1 MLFVEA
7 AFQIQNNMFTEQ
19 QHLVFQ
25 QQQQQQ
31 NEDRYGNEI
40 KRRRMEDGSHLKV
53 WRVCEFKYGL
63 KEDAIEYNEDDFVC
77 HEEIHHQ
84 KEEEFNN
91 EVQEVV
97 AQFAALTI
105 SEVDSRVIIC
115 TIVQVREENEVAVQE
130 VQAVQEPPLQVLG
143 RRVILYTADNQTV
156 RGTIENLFDLNG
168 ERAIQIQ
175 TSAGENLIFTSSQL
189 IGLEVLLNPNEEQLS
204 PIASSHHEV
213 IQIADDASE
222 AEDEDQHE
230 VVQISEDDE
239 SDASTQD
246 DTDQYQ
252 DDASEADD
260 FPEVEFQA
268 ARQFQAARPESQ
280 PARRPEQQEP
290 QQEPQQERDCC
301 AICLD
306 MTDAARNF
314 VSLDCGHQ
322 FHFACIMGNMAN
334 GGQNRNQCPMCRGAV
349 VQQYDVHSQESMD
362 EMVERLARNNQHL
375 QDELDLNRQHR
386 EDLTEEYVRVMT
398 MNMQI
403 SMRHREEREARD
415 ALERRAYMC
424 GLNERIA
431 AVVLSAAN
439 NDISQNYEH
448 GGVRVHIERQVR
460 DLCMSFGMMAYDAQY
475 DDPQD
480 QDQYQEDQDQQQ
492 EDQGQ
497 YQEDLMNHEIIEV
510 D

>member
-19 QHLVFQ
+19 Q

-63 KEDAIEYNEDDFVC
+63 KQDAATNEYNEGDFVC
-77 HEEIHHQ
+77 HEELRLQ
-84 KEEEFNN
+84 CQEEFNN
-91 EVQEVV
+91 ETVQEQEAVQEVV

-130 VQAVQEPPLQVLG
+130 VQAVQEPPMQVLG

-213 IQIADDASE
+213 IQIADD
-222 AEDEDQHE
+222 DDHDDDDHE

-239 SDASTQD
+239 SDASTQEDQDQDQD

-252 DDASEADD
+252 DD

-268 ARQFQAARPESQ
+268 ARPNQA
-280 PARRPEQQEP
+280 
-290 QQEPQQERDCC
+290 QEPQQERDCC

-306 MTDAARNF
+306 MTDTARNF

-322 FHFACIMGNMAN
+322 FHFGCIMGNLAN
-334 GGQNRNQCPMCRGAV
+334 GGQNRNQCPMCRDTV
-349 VQQYDVHSQESMD
+349 VQQGNHNEEEEDVIQ
-362 EMVERLARNNQHL
+362 RLAHGSQRL
-375 QDELDLNRQHR
+375 QDELNLNRQYR
-386 EDLTEEYVRVMT
+386 AELTEEYVRVMS
-398 MNMQI
+398 MNLQI
-403 SMRHREEREARD
+403 GMRHREERAARD
-415 ALERRAYMC
+415 ALEHRAEIC
-424 GLNERIA
+424 VLNERIA
-431 AVVLSAAN
+431 QIVACAAN
-439 NDISQNYEH
+439 NDIRQNYEH
-448 GGVRVHIERQVR
+448 GGVRMHIERQIR
-460 DLCMSFGMMAYDAQY
+460 DLCMGFGMMAYDAQH
-475 DDPQD
+475 DHQAHQAQHD
-480 QDQYQEDQDQQQ
+480 Q
-492 EDQGQ
+492 
-497 YQEDLMNHEIIEV
+497 QEDLMNHEIIEV

>member
-1 MLFVEA
+1 MA
-7 AFQIQNNMFTEQ
+7 
-19 QHLVFQ
+19 
-25 QQQQQQ
+25 QQ

-40 KRRRMEDGSHLKV
+40 KRRRMDDAGKHLKV
-53 WRVCEFKYGL
+53 WRVCEFKYAL
-63 KEDAIEYNEDDFVC
+63 KGQVPAFN
-77 HEEIHHQ
+77 
-84 KEEEFNN
+84 EEEFQHQQEEDNQ
-91 EVQEVV
+91 EVNQEVHQEEVHQVV
-97 AQFAALTI
+97 AQFAALAI
-105 SEVDSRVIIC
+105 SEDE
-115 TIVQVREENEVAVQE
+115 VQVPEVAAVQE
-130 VQAVQEPPLQVLG
+130 VQDPVPTQVLG
-143 RRVILYTADNQTV
+143 RTIIIYTADNQTV
-156 RGTIENLFDLNG
+156 RGVIQNLFDLNG
-168 ERAIQIQ
+168 ERTIQIQ
-175 TSAGENLIFTSSQL
+175 TSAGENLIFTSSQMV
-189 IGLEVLLNPNEEQLS
+189 GLEVLLNPNDEEQLS
-204 PIASSHHEV
+204 PIHHDVHPEV
-213 IQIADDASE
+213 IQIDDEDEVIQIDDADDAIN
-222 AEDEDQHE
+222 A
-230 VVQISEDDE
+230 
-239 SDASTQD
+239 
-246 DTDQYQ
+246 DQYQ
-252 DDASEADD
+252 DD
-260 FPEVEFQA
+260 FPDVEFQA
-268 ARQFQAARPESQ
+268 ARPAARQAARPA
-280 PARRPEQQEP
+280 ARRSEQQN
-290 QQEPQQERDCC
+290 QEQDCC

-403 SMRHREEREARD
+403 GMRHQEERAARD

-448 GGVRVHIERQVR
+448 GIVRMHIERQVR
-460 DLCMSFGMMAYDAQY
+460 DLCMCFGMMAYDAQY

-492 EDQGQ
+492 EDQDPQ
-497 YQEDLMNHEIIEV
+497 QEDLMNHEIIEV

>member
-1 MLFVEA
+1 LIHFLKCFLPISVSSKSTINQSMA
-7 AFQIQNNMFTEQ
+7 
-19 QHLVFQ
+19 
-25 QQQQQQ
+25 QQ

-40 KRRRMEDGSHLKV
+40 KRRRMDDAGKHLKV
-53 WRVCEFKYGL
+53 WRVCEFKYAL
-63 KEDAIEYNEDDFVC
+63 KGQVPAFN
-77 HEEIHHQ
+77 
-84 KEEEFNN
+84 EEEFQHQQEEDNQ
-91 EVQEVV
+91 EVNQEVHQEEVHQVV
-97 AQFAALTI
+97 AQFAALAI
-105 SEVDSRVIIC
+105 SEDE
-115 TIVQVREENEVAVQE
+115 VQVPEVAAVQE
-130 VQAVQEPPLQVLG
+130 VQDPVPTQVLG
-143 RRVILYTADNQTV
+143 RTIIIYTADNQTV
-156 RGTIENLFDLNG
+156 RGVIQNLFDLNG
-168 ERAIQIQ
+168 ERTIQIQ
-175 TSAGENLIFTSSQL
+175 TSAGENLIFTSSQMV
-189 IGLEVLLNPNEEQLS
+189 GLEVLLNPNDEEQLS
-204 PIASSHHEV
+204 PIHHDVHPEV
-213 IQIADDASE
+213 IQIDDEDEVIQIDDADDAIN
-222 AEDEDQHE
+222 A
-230 VVQISEDDE
+230 
-239 SDASTQD
+239 
-246 DTDQYQ
+246 DQYQ
-252 DDASEADD
+252 DD
-260 FPEVEFQA
+260 FPDVEFQA
-268 ARQFQAARPESQ
+268 ARPAARQAARPA
-280 PARRPEQQEP
+280 ARRSEQQN
-290 QQEPQQERDCC
+290 QEQDCC

-403 SMRHREEREARD
+403 GMRHQEERAARD

-448 GGVRVHIERQVR
+448 GIVRMHIERQVR
-460 DLCMSFGMMAYDAQY
+460 DLCMCFGMMAYDAQY

-492 EDQGQ
+492 EDQDPQ
-497 YQEDLMNHEIIEV
+497 QEDLMNHEIIEV